1 MKHDSSESGTVDA
14 KKYAIAIWALG
25 LTRGVLYSMIS
36 GDVDAEEVK
45 KIFEATSLQ
54 KLAERFGYEESEMS
68 TDWDDL
74 LSATEMGVYWGD
86 QIKDTP

>member
-1 MKHDSSESGTVDA
+1 MKQDSSELSTVDA

-25 LTRGVLYSMIS
+25 LTRGVLYSVIS

-45 KIFEATSLQ
+45 NIFEATSLR

-68 TDWDDL
+68 GDWDEL
-74 LSATEMGVYWGD
+74 LSDTDLVVYSED
-86 QIKDTP
+86 EIKDTT